1 MHCNPPLSV
10 RGLKKYK
17 TFSLPSL
24 GRRRNMKRSYSLALG
39 FAILALVGVL
49 SLTTSAWARAPRQ
62 GFDRMTR
69 LEEQIDA
76 LSLDDAT
83 RTAVH
88 KAIDEGRVA
97 QDDIRSQLRK
107 AHQDLRAMLQKE
119 STDEA
124 QVLAQSEVIGGL
136 ETAQRKQALH
146 TWLTVRALLT
156 PEQRASLRE
165 TMQSRGTWKQ
175 GREH

>member
-1 MHCNPPLSV
+1 
-10 RGLKKYK
+10 
-17 TFSLPSL
+17 
-24 GRRRNMKRSYSLALG
+24 MKRSYSLALG
-39 FAILALVGVL
+39 FAILALAGVL

-69 LEEQIDA
+69 LEEKIDA

-107 AHQDLRAMLQKE
+107 ARRDLRALLQQDSPKE
-119 STDEA
+119 DA
-124 QVLAQSEVIGGL
+124 VLAQSEVIGRL
-136 ETAQRKQALH
+136 ETDQRKQALH
-146 TWLTVRALLT
+146 TMLTIQTLLT

-165 TMQSRGTWKQ
+165 AMRPQGTLKQ
-175 GREH
+175 GQER

>member
-1 MHCNPPLSV
+1 
-10 RGLKKYK
+10 
-17 TFSLPSL
+17 
-24 GRRRNMKRSYSLALG
+24 MKRSYSLALG
-39 FAILALVGVL
+39 FAILTLAGVL

-69 LEEQIDA
+69 LEEKINA

-107 AHQDLRAMLQKE
+107 ARRDLRALLQYDSPKE
-119 STDEA
+119 DA
-124 QVLAQSEVIGGL
+124 VLAQSEVIGRL
-136 ETAQRKQALH
+136 ETDQRKQALH
-146 TWLTVRALLT
+146 TMLTIQTLLT
-156 PEQRASLRE
+156 PEQRANLRE
-165 TMQSRGTWKQ
+165 AMRPQGTLKQ
-175 GREH
+175 GQER